1 MNETPR
7 VRLSARYETAIR
19 AALELLEKFG
29 VEVAF
34 VGGVAES
41 AWLGES
47 LDGGSIDMLAL
58 VSPDRR
64 RQIPMMAANRG
75 FTVDPEAVEA
85 AAELDLIPLA
95 FGTGDERIPI
105 HILLA
110 SNALYAIMIR
120 DSKDATLGESLL
132 RVVRPDDLALL
143 LVVDESEEARTKVS
157 RLVVEGSEA
166 FDVEQFNR
174 RLTSLGLASRR
185 IER

>member
-1 MNETPR
+1 MNEIPR
-7 VRLSARYETAIR
+7 VRLSARYEKAIR
-19 AALELLEKFG
+19 AALELLEKFR

-47 LDGGSIDMLAL
+47 VEGGSIDLLAL
-58 VSPDRR
+58 VSPERR
-64 RQIPMMAANRG
+64 QQIPMMAANRG

-95 FGTGDERIPI
+95 FGSGDERIAV

-120 DSKDATLGESLL
+120 DSREAALGESVL
-132 RVVRPDDLALL
+132 RVVRADDLALL
-143 LVVDESEEARTKVS
+143 LVVDESEEARNKVG
-157 RLVVEGSEA
+157 RLVAEGSEA

-174 RLTSLGLASRR
+174 RLTSLGLGSRR